1 MNRDVLSVLVR
12 AGMDEGYAALISKD
26 SVMRLW
32 RLTPNYQL
40 EIPLTCGSA
49 WTVELSVGEAAR
61 VRAAFERAG
70 VAYLTEP

>member
-49 WTVELSVGEAAR
+49 WTAELSDREAAR

>member
-32 RLTPNYQL
+32 RLVASYQL

-49 WTVELSVGEAAR
+49 WTAELSARDAAR
-61 VRAAFERAG
+61 VRAAFDRAG
-70 VAYLTEP
+70 VTYLVEP